1 MRIKNVLRKM
11 GRYNPPH
18 LTKSFVLETQ
28 NKSGCNENQGS
39 DNKVPIRM
47 VGDRKSR
54 DVGTRDEAQEVQSR
68 GTSEK
73 RRASIS

>member
-1 MRIKNVLRKM
+1 MNFLEMRIKNVLRKM

-47 VGDRKSR
+47 VGDRKVKRCWHSR
-54 DVGTRDEAQEVQSR
+54 
-68 GTSEK
+68 
-73 RRASIS
+73 